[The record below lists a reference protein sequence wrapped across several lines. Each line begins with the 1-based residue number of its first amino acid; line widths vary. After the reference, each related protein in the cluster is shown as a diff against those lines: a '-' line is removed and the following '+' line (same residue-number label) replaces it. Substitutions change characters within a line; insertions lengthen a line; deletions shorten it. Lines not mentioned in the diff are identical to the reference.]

1 MKFLY
6 LYLLGVIVTFALLRN
21 QWKRDFGT
29 SFPLAGFATC
39 TILAILSWFGFL
51 VWLVLWG
58 IPGFLRSL
66 K

>member
-6 LYLLGVIVTFALLRN
+6 IYLLGVIVTFALLRN

-29 SFPLAGFATC
+29 LTLVGFVIC
-39 TILAILSWFGFL
+39 SILAILSWFGFL
-51 VWLVLWG
+51 VWLFIWG